1 MLSCDRAPD
10 KKDKAFYLAHE
21 KRSRKKTQHRGK
33 VLQTDLQTFFEDL
46 CSDKQ
51 NKVKN
56 EKDNDGRR
64 DSAEDERINDND
76 DQDKLI
82 P

>member
-1 MLSCDRAPD
+1 MRNEVG
-10 KKDKAFYLAHE
+10 KKTA
-21 KRSRKKTQHRGK
+21 SRKGIANKFAN
-33 VLQTDLQTFFEDL
+33 LYEDL
-46 CSDKQ
+46 CSDK
-51 NKVKN
+51 KKGKN

-64 DSAEDERINDND
+64 DSAEDEKINDND